1 MLPFHAIAV
10 GRRTGIFQADWSDV
24 EPLVKG
30 YPGCKHKKFW
40 SMEEARNYLIREQ
53 NKIVSAAPIPIVPPI
68 TIVPPIQPMDAN
80 HDVVIRPARGGEMTP
95 KGKSMVSN
103 VLAVAMSGCI
113 LLGLLHFSFMLLA

>member
-30 YPGCKHKKFW
+30 YPGCMLKFW
-40 SMEEARNYLIREQ
+40 SMEEARNYLIRG
-53 NKIVSAAPIPIVPPI
+53 NKIVSAALIPIVPPI

>member
-40 SMEEARNYLIREQ
+40 SMEDAQSYLIKEQ
-53 NKIVSAAPIPIVPPI
+53 SKIVSL
-68 TIVPPIQPMDAN
+68 IQPIDS

-95 KGKSMVSN
+95 RRKSMVSRA
-103 VLAVAMSGCI
+103 LAIAMTGCVFM
-113 LLGLLHFSFMLLA
+113 GLLHFSFMLLA